1 MSRGQQLLYLIK
13 SIKQGKELAVT
24 INEKNTLSE
33 ELKKTQMAL
42 ESALITIETLQ
53 NELNTLHETI
63 EEINGEEVT
72 NE

>member
-13 SIKQGKELAVT
+13 SIKQEKELTAT
-24 INEKNTLSE
+24 TNEKNTLSE

>member
-13 SIKQGKELAVT
+13 SIKQEKELTVT
-24 INEKNTLSE
+24 TNEKNTLSE

>member
-24 INEKNTLSE
+24 TNEKNTLSE

>member
-13 SIKQGKELAVT
+13 SIKQGKELIT
-24 INEKNTLSE
+24 ITDEKNILTE

-63 EEINGEEVT
+63 EEINGKEVT

>member
-13 SIKQGKELAVT
+13 SIKQGKELTAT
-24 INEKNTLSE
+24 TNEKNTLSE